1 MPVHGPARTQR
12 TPTTKLGTDR
22 DGPDCTGRR
31 VSAKTATCTQAY
43 ERGDFHPMESHRTYQ
58 LTSYDVQARPG
69 AYGADSARG
78 AILRFLEDRP
88 MCCVSKIAVP

>member
-12 TPTTKLGTDR
+12 MPTTKLGTDR

-31 VSAKTATCTQAY
+31 VSAKTATWTQAY